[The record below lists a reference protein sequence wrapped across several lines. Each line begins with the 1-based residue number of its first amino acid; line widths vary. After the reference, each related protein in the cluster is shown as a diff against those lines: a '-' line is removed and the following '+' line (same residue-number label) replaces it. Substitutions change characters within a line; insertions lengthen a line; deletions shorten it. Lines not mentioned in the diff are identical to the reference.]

1 MSSLLLTAN
10 DVGILEPGS
19 CGVFFS
25 TKVGESLLY
34 APLMTKAISKTYG
47 KKYLNILCKKY

>member
-19 CGVFFS
+19 CGVFFK
-25 TKVGESLLY
+25 TKVGESSLY
-34 APLMTKAISKTYG
+34 ASLMKKAISKTYG
-47 KKYLNILCKKY
+47 KKCFNIISR